1 MFFNKFF
8 SKNAS
13 QLQAKGDKLFAA
25 GHFADARHLYIE
37 ALDKLGDS
45 VQTPEHQYLCAQ
57 ISRAANSL
65 AELNIV
71 EAESAMR
78 SGNMQKGLEHLHL
91 CLELA
96 DDVSVREKAEALLA
110 TSNNANQNRVVEHK
124 ASGDHGCAT
133 CSSATTAGTELH
145 APAVGHLSAA
155 EQFQLLVNALPGDLP
170 HRYGQLGEKFAS
182 AYLLAH
188 EDNGIEA
195 LAIFK
200 ELLLTGENDIILYEM
215 ALLHFRGGDAA
226 GCEKLLLRAL
236 QLNDTNPVCHLGL
249 AQLYID
255 AARYNEALATLTT
268 MLERDMLADQA
279 LVMSGD
285 VRALMGDYDRAIEIF
300 TTALASPALKKIA
313 AERLVQ
319 ILAGQ
324 GREEEAAYLAKTYL
338 KGCC

>member
-25 GHFADARHLYIE
+25 GHFADARHIYME

-45 VQTPEHQYLCAQ
+45 GQTPEHRYLCAQ

-65 AELNIV
+65 AELNIL

-78 SGNMQKGLEHLHL
+78 NGNMQKGRDHLHL
-91 CLELA
+91 SLELA

-110 TSNNANQNRVVEHK
+110 TSNIVNQSHGDVQK
-124 ASGDHGCAT
+124 SSGSHGCAT
-133 CSSATTAGTELH
+133 CSSATTTGKELH
-145 APAVGHLSAA
+145 APDVGHLSAA

-170 HRYGQLGEKFAS
+170 DRYSQLGEKFAS

-188 EDNGIEA
+188 EDNGVEA
-195 LAIFK
+195 LATFK
-200 ELLLTGENDIILYEM
+200 ELLLSGENDIILYEL

-226 GCEKLLLRAL
+226 GCEQLLLRAL

-255 AARYNEALATLTT
+255 SARYDEALGALAT

-279 LVMSGD
+279 LIMSAD
-285 VRALMGDYDRAIEIF
+285 VHTLMGNYDRAIDVF
-300 TTALASPALKKIA
+300 TTALSSPALKKIA

-324 GREEEAAYLAKTYL
+324 GRDEEAAYLVKTYL